1 MHINDLDQEDIRSM
15 KIMVVNCGSSSVK
28 YSFFDMGE
36 TELVSGLVERIGL
49 DNPRLVHKL
58 PDDQKIVQENVPV
71 RIHQQ
76 AIELVLEALTHP
88 EYGVLTRA
96 GEIEAVGH
104 RVVHGGERF
113 ASSVRINDEVMQAL
127 YNHVDLAPLHNP
139 PNIAGIEAVTAILP
153 DVPQV
158 GVFDTAFHQT
168 MPPRAYIY
176 ALPYELYEKHRIRR
190 YGFHGTSH
198 RFVAQEAAR
207 FLGRPLE
214 ELRLITCHLGNGA
227 SIAAVKYGQS
237 VDTSMGFTPLEGLEM
252 GTRCGDLDPAI
263 VFFLMEKEG
272 LDATAVNELL
282 NKKSGVSG
290 VSGYTSDMREI
301 EAAAYSDIPQRILN
315 ADHPHHRRAKLALDI
330 YNYRVKKYIG
340 AYAAAMGGVDAVVF
354 TGGIGEHS
362 EVTPDDACTGMEF
375 MAIEL
380 GPEIDLGN
388 GWYELSKSTSRVRVL
403 IIPTD
408 EELMI
413 ARDTY
418 RIVRGNRQQ
427 AHRGRIYGRKR
438 RSCR

>member
-1 MHINDLDQEDIRSM
+1 M
-15 KIMVVNCGSSSVK
+15 KIMVLNCGSSSVK
-28 YSFFDMGE
+28 YSLFAMGE
-36 TELVSGLVERIGL
+36 TEQALVRGLVERIGL
-49 DNPRLVHKL
+49 DDPRLMHKL
-58 PDDQKIVQENVPV
+58 PDGRKIVQEDVPV
-71 RIHQQ
+71 RNHQH
-76 AIELVLEALTHP
+76 AVRLVLEALAHA
-88 EYGVLTRA
+88 EYGVLSSTD
-96 GEIEAVGH
+96 EIDAVGH

-113 ASSVRINDEVMQAL
+113 ARSVRIDGEVMQTL
-127 YNHVDLAPLHNP
+127 YDHVDLAPLHNP
-139 PNIAGIEAVTAILP
+139 PNITGIEAVMAILP
-153 DVPQV
+153 HVPQV

-168 MPPRAYIY
+168 MPSHAYIY
-176 ALPYELYEKHRIRR
+176 ALPYELYTKYRIRR

-198 RFVAQEAAR
+198 RFVTQEAAR

-237 VDTSMGFTPLEGLEM
+237 MDTSMGFTPLEGLEM

-272 LDATAVNELL
+272 LDAAGANELL
-282 NKKSGVSG
+282 NKKSGVLG

-301 EAAAYSDIPQRILN
+301 EEAAYSDIEQRAPN
-315 ADHPHHRRAKLALDI
+315 TDHPHHRRAKLALDI

-362 EVTPDDACTGMEF
+362 EVTPDDACAGMEF
-375 MAIEL
+375 MGIEL
-380 GPEIDLGN
+380 GPEINLGN
-388 GWYELSKSTSRVRVL
+388 GWYELSESTSRVRVL
-403 IIPTD
+403 IIPTN

-418 RIVRGNRQQ
+418 GIVQGMQ
-427 AHRGRIYGRKR
+427 
-438 RSCR
+438 

>member
-1 MHINDLDQEDIRSM
+1 M
-15 KIMVVNCGSSSVK
+15 KIMVLNCGSSSVK
-28 YSFFDMGE
+28 YSLFAMGE
-36 TELVSGLVERIGL
+36 TEQALVRGLVERIGL
-49 DNPRLVHKL
+49 DDPRLMHKL
-58 PDDQKIVQENVPV
+58 SDGRKIVQEDVPV
-71 RIHQQ
+71 RNHQH
-76 AIELVLEALTHP
+76 AVRLVLEALTHA
-88 EYGVLTRA
+88 EYGVLSSTD
-96 GEIEAVGH
+96 EIDAVGH

-113 ASSVRINDEVMQAL
+113 ARSVRIDGEVMQTL
-127 YNHVDLAPLHNP
+127 YDHVDLAPLHNP
-139 PNIAGIEAVTAILP
+139 PNITGIEAVMAILP
-153 DVPQV
+153 HVPQV

-168 MPPRAYIY
+168 MPPHAYIY
-176 ALPYELYEKHRIRR
+176 ALPYELYTNYRIRR

-198 RFVAQEAAR
+198 RFVTQEAAR

-237 VDTSMGFTPLEGLEM
+237 MDTSMGFTPLEGLEM

-272 LDATAVNELL
+272 LDAAGANELL
-282 NKKSGVSG
+282 NKKSGVLG

-301 EAAAYSDIPQRILN
+301 EEAAYSDIEQRAPN
-315 ADHPHHRRAKLALDI
+315 TDHPHHRRAKLALDI

-362 EVTPDDACTGMEF
+362 EVTPDDACAGMEF
-375 MAIEL
+375 MGIEL
-380 GPEIDLGN
+380 GPAINLGN
-388 GWYELSKSTSRVRVL
+388 GWYELSESTSRVRVL
-403 IIPTD
+403 IIPSN

-418 RIVRGNRQQ
+418 GIVQGMQ
-427 AHRGRIYGRKR
+427 
-438 RSCR
+438 

>member
-1 MHINDLDQEDIRSM
+1 M
-15 KIMVVNCGSSSVK
+15 KIMVLNCGSSSVK
-28 YSFFDMGE
+28 YSLFDMAE
-36 TELVSGLVERIGL
+36 TETALVSGLVERIGL
-49 DNPRLVHKL
+49 DDPRLVHKL
-58 PDDQKIVQENVPV
+58 PGGQKIVQEDVPV
-71 RIHQQ
+71 RIHHQ
-76 AIELVLEALTHP
+76 AIELILETLTHP
-88 EYGVLTRA
+88 DHGVLTST

-113 ASSVRINDEVMQAL
+113 ASAVRIDDEVMQAL
-127 YNHVDLAPLHNP
+127 YDHIDLAPLHNP
-139 PNIAGIEAVTAILP
+139 PNITGIEAVTAVLP
-153 DVPQV
+153 NVPQV

-168 MPPRAYIY
+168 MPPRAYVY

-207 FLGRPLE
+207 FLDRPLE
-214 ELRLITCHLGNGA
+214 QLRLITCHLGNGA
-227 SIAAVKYGQS
+227 SITAVKYGQS

-263 VFFLMEKEG
+263 VFFLMGKEG
-272 LDATAVNELL
+272 LDAAGVNELL
-282 NKKSGVSG
+282 NKKSGVLG

-301 EAAAYSDIPQRILN
+301 EVAAYINILQQIPN
-315 ADHPHHRRAKLALDI
+315 TGHPHHRRAKLALDI

-340 AYAAAMGGVDAVVF
+340 AYAAAMGGVNAVVF

-362 EVTPDDACTGMEF
+362 EVTPDEACTGMEF
-375 MAIEL
+375 MGIEL
-380 GPEIDLGN
+380 GPEIKLGN
-388 GWYELSKSTSRVRVL
+388 GWYELSKPTSRVRVL

-418 RIVRGNRQQ
+418 RIVQGNRGRTMTEK
-427 AHRGRIYGRKR
+427 ANLVAERAAELMSRGHH
-438 RSCR
+438 

>member
-1 MHINDLDQEDIRSM
+1 M
-15 KIMVVNCGSSSVK
+15 KIMVLNCGSSSVK
-28 YSFFDMGE
+28 YSLFAMGE
-36 TELVSGLVERIGL
+36 TEQALVRGLVERIGL
-49 DNPRLVHKL
+49 DDPRLMHKL
-58 PDDQKIVQENVPV
+58 SDGRKIVQEDVPV
-71 RIHQQ
+71 RNHQH
-76 AIELVLEALTHP
+76 AVRLVLEALTHA
-88 EYGVLTRA
+88 EYGVLSSTD
-96 GEIEAVGH
+96 EIDAVGH

-113 ASSVRINDEVMQAL
+113 ARSVRIDGEVMQTL
-127 YNHVDLAPLHNP
+127 YDHVDLAPLHNP
-139 PNIAGIEAVTAILP
+139 PNITGIEAVMAILP
-153 DVPQV
+153 HVPQV

-168 MPPRAYIY
+168 MPPHAYIY
-176 ALPYELYEKHRIRR
+176 ALPYEFYTKYRIRR

-198 RFVAQEAAR
+198 RFVTQEAAR

-237 VDTSMGFTPLEGLEM
+237 MDTSMGFTPLEGLEM

-272 LDATAVNELL
+272 LDAAGANELL
-282 NKKSGVSG
+282 NKKSGVLG

-301 EAAAYSDIPQRILN
+301 EEAAYSDIEQRAPN
-315 ADHPHHRRAKLALDI
+315 TDHPHHRRAKLALDI

-362 EVTPDDACTGMEF
+362 EVTPDDACAGMEF
-375 MAIEL
+375 MGIEL
-380 GPEIDLGN
+380 GPEINLGN
-388 GWYELSKSTSRVRVL
+388 GWYELSESTSRVRVL
-403 IIPTD
+403 IIPTN

-418 RIVRGNRQQ
+418 GIVQGMQ
-427 AHRGRIYGRKR
+427 
-438 RSCR
+438 